1 MSDRWMT
8 RSHTFGN
15 CNCEI
20 NCGCQFQL
28 DSTHGFCQFV
38 EGGNI
43 VEGYFN
49 DTSLTGLN
57 WAFMISWPGEIAAG
71 NGKEQV
77 VIDERRADA
86 DQREALGKIIH
97 GQAGGVNHFA
107 VFSSLCTEVL
117 DPLYLPIECEVDIE
131 ARTGQLHV
139 PDLIDANGTPKI
151 DAFSGEPFHIALAR
165 TAGSF
170 EFAYAELGQGTS
182 KVTSPVPMELD
193 GFAQFNVH
201 HYDQDGIVRAA

>member
-131 ARTGQLHV
+131 ATHRTTARSRSDRCQRHTENRCLQRGALPHSPRQNRRQL
-139 PDLIDANGTPKI
+139 
-151 DAFSGEPFHIALAR
+151 
-165 TAGSF
+165 
-170 EFAYAELGQGTS
+170 
-182 KVTSPVPMELD
+182 
-193 GFAQFNVH
+193 
-201 HYDQDGIVRAA
+201 

>member
-1 MSDRWMT
+1 MSDRWMM

-57 WAFMISWPGEIAAG
+57 WAFMVSWPGEIAAG

-77 VIDERRADA
+77 VIDERADA
-86 DQREALGKIIH
+86 DQREGLG
-97 GQAGGVNHFA
+97 
-107 VFSSLCTEVL
+107 SS
-117 DPLYLPIECEVDIE
+117 
-131 ARTGQLHV
+131 
-139 PDLIDANGTPKI
+139 
-151 DAFSGEPFHIALAR
+151 
-165 TAGSF
+165 
-170 EFAYAELGQGTS
+170 
-182 KVTSPVPMELD
+182 PMRSL
-193 GFAQFNVH
+193 
-201 HYDQDGIVRAA
+201 VRVILR